1 MELIF
6 FMKKLY
12 GVSLGVLG
20 FLGMFLIPILSIYGG
35 VWLYEHFYSVIQSIE
50 LSLVGFVVLLSIFS
64 LIPNLR
70 LVTGMCIYITSSIF
84 GIILFLTWLYVAYS
98 FSGII
103 GILFPPLPLLV
114 LLFHGEFLIIGEL
127 VLEFILVYGSGLLGA
142 WILTKYHPSKWL
154 MKKIPS
160 LLRYVI
166 AIIVGVLGGQFL
178 TMPIIN
184 ALGSILGQDVINST
198 TSLSFVNLSYMLLN
212 GFVTGLFAG
221 LIAGKRGKLVAG
233 IAQFLLLILLIVFE
247 LVINRDLSSNFGQY
261 GPSFWAWVGLVPAL
275 IGGHYGVKI
284 INEETNSD
292 DDDFIEQI
300 YA

>member
-20 FLGMFLIPILSIYGG
+20 FLGIFLIPILSIYGG

-70 LVTGMCIYITSSIF
+70 LVTGVCISITSSIF
-84 GIILFLTWLYVAYS
+84 GVILFLTWLYVAYF

-114 LLFHGEFLIIGEL
+114 LLFHGEFLVIGML
-127 VLEFILVYGSGLLGA
+127 LINLILVYGSSLLGT
-142 WILTKYHPSKWL
+142 WVLMKYHPSKWL
-154 MKKIPS
+154 MKKIPP

-166 AIIVGVLGGQFL
+166 AIIIGVLGGQFL
-178 TMPIIN
+178 AMPFVS
-184 ALGSILGQDVINST
+184 ALGSIWGQDVINST
-198 TSLSFVNLSYMLLN
+198 TSLSFVNVSYMLLN
-212 GFVTGLFAG
+212 GFVAGLFAG

-233 IAQFLLLILLIVFE
+233 IAQFLPLILFIVFE
-247 LVINRDLSSNFGQY
+247 LIINRDISSHLGQY
-261 GPSFWAWVGLVPAL
+261 GLSFWTWVGLVPAL

-292 DDDFIEQI
+292 EDDLVE
-300 YA
+300 